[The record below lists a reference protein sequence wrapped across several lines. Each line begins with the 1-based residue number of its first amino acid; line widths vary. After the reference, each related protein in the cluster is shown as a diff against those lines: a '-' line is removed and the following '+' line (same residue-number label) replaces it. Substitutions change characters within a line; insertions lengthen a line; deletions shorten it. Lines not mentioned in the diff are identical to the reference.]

1 MSGNSIEGIPG
12 IESFALVKREAKKG
26 DKKSKKSKKCK
37 KGKKGKKGRKCGC
50 GYAGKICI
58 ATKTK
63 PLDELPTKTIDEAFP
78 PPPTKTIDESPPP
91 PTETIDESPPP
102 PTETTDELPPPPTKT
117 TDEAPPTTVTPLS
130 TIAAPFP
137 TPLPTSTSEPSLPEL
152 SPKPVCSVKAP
163 DASSCFVEYQSKVYD
178 LTKYLP
184 IHSGKAEPIQG
195 FCGQSGTAFAT
206 AFVLKHSTKPFPPS
220 EALLICSL

>member
-1 MSGNSIEGIPG
+1 M
-12 IESFALVKREAKKG
+12 
-26 DKKSKKSKKCK
+26 
-37 KGKKGKKGRKCGC
+37 
-50 GYAGKICI
+50 
-58 ATKTK
+58 
-63 PLDELPTKTIDEAFP
+63 
-78 PPPTKTIDESPPP
+78 
-91 PTETIDESPPP
+91 
-102 PTETTDELPPPPTKT
+102 
-117 TDEAPPTTVTPLS
+117 TPLS

-137 TPLPTSTSEPSLPEL
+137 TPLPTSISEPLPTSISDRLRALPEPSLNPL
-152 SPKPVCSVKAP
+152 PPVCSVKAP

-184 IHSGKAEPIQG
+184 THIGNAEPIQE